1 MDADAAAAVDEEEEE
16 GETYTLGHT
25 LQTNGAGYRQKIR
38 NALQKDD
45 RSQLTKLL
53 HKVVEQRATYQA

>member
-38 NALQKDD
+38 NAL
-45 RSQLTKLL
+45 
-53 HKVVEQRATYQA
+53 